1 MILTLR
7 NLLLTSFLSIS
18 TFASEDIKFCLYT
31 SDKPT
36 DMIKMFK
43 PITTYIE
50 KEINKEI
57 NIKIYPDYDLAIKA
71 IAKNE
76 CDFART
82 GPASYILA
90 NDINSDT
97 KVIVMEHKKGE
108 TFFNGVFIV
117 PSNSTIEKLE
127 DFKGK
132 TFAFGND
139 QSTIGRFL
147 SQEQLIKAGIHAKD
161 LKSYKYLGRH
171 DIVANA
177 VALGK
182 YDGGV
187 VKESTF
193 KKFEKKGIKKIATF
207 KNVTKPWVA
216 TSSLSKK
223 DFDSIK
229 KALLNLKD
237 KSVLKNLKIDGFLP
251 SNDTEYDFVRD
262 GMKQS
267 ASF

>member
-1 MILTLR
+1 MNSVYKILLFIV
-7 NLLLTSFLSIS
+7 LMCIDSFAKDEL
-18 TFASEDIKFCLYT
+18 KFCLYT
-31 SDKPT
+31 SDKPS

-43 PITTYIE
+43 PITTYLE
-50 KEINKEI
+50 NEINKEV
-57 NIKIYPDYDLAIKA
+57 NIKIYPDYDVAIKA
-71 IAKNE
+71 IANND

-90 NDINSDT
+90 NDINSAI
-97 KVIVMEHKKGE
+97 KVIAMEHKKGE

-117 PSNSTIEKLE
+117 PSNSTITKLT
-127 DFKGK
+127 DFKNK
-132 TFAFGND
+132 SFAFGND
-139 QSTIGRFL
+139 QSTIGRYL
-147 SQEQLIKAGIHAKD
+147 AQEQFVNAGIYAKD

-193 KKFEKKGIKKIATF
+193 KKFENKGIKKIATF

-216 TSSLSKK
+216 SESLSKE
-223 DFDSIK
+223 DFLSLK
-229 KALLNLKD
+229 NALLKLKD
-237 KSVLKNLKIDGFLP
+237 KDTLKNLKIDGFLP
-251 SNDTEYDFVRD
+251 SFDTEYDFVRD
-262 GMKQS
+262 GMKKS
-267 ASF
+267 LFF